1 MEKRKVLYMLV
12 FCISYVLLFIEVL
25 KGLPHGPLFFVF
37 IFFPI
42 WFLGL
47 TESFEEKEIKRRTLN
62 VLIVFAFLPIFLTI
76 FTAIIFPT
84 YYQLFAERMAL
95 LSALSINIGL
105 MFSCFRAALEPKDI
119 QNKLMALFVGFSF
132 YAIFSVF
139 IFPRYFNIPM
149 ETLSIL
155 WPIFIFFWLT
165 TPIAIVIF
173 AIHLERHNLRN
184 NELALN
190 IPGFF
195 WASTFNTLL
204 SRESIILENDIIFNW
219 LMISAAFFIVAF
231 SFSIFVVAAIYYYKY
246 QKTIHDAILTA
257 GAISLFIGFFM
268 ALAGDYQM
276 IIASFV
282 TLLSLLAGDFLDKIE
297 SKIFGAK

>member
-1 MEKRKVLYMLV
+1 MEKRKALYMLV
-12 FCISYVLLFIEVL
+12 FCISYGLLFIEVL

-37 IFFPI
+37 MFFPL

-47 TESFEEKEIKRRTLN
+47 IESFEEKEIKRRTLN
-62 VLIVFAFLPIFLTI
+62 VLIVFAFLPMFLSI
-76 FTAIIFPT
+76 FTAIIFPM
-84 YYQLFAERMAL
+84 YYHLFAEKMV
-95 LSALSINIGL
+95 LSSELSINIGL

-173 AIHLERHNLRN
+173 AVHLERYHLRN

-204 SRESIILENDIIFNW
+204 SREPITLENDIIFNW
-219 LMISAAFFIVAF
+219 LMMSAAFFIVAF

-257 GAISLFIGFFM
+257 GAFSLFIGFFT
-268 ALAGDYQM
+268 ALGGDYQ
-276 IIASFV
+276 IIVTSII
-282 TLLSLLAGDFLDKIE
+282 TLLSLLARDFLDKME
-297 SKIFGAK
+297 TKIFGSK